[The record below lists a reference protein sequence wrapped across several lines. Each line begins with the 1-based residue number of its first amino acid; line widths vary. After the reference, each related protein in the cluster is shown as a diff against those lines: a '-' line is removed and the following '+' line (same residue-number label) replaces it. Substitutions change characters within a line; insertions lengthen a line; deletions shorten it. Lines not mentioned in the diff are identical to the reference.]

1 MNMRN
6 IEKETNDLDYQSGS
20 FHWQNRNI
28 DKIESCYTF
37 MLCTLRLPFYNTIC
51 FQYRKKQ
58 A

>member
-28 DKIESCYTF
+28 DKIESCYTHSLGVKF
-37 MLCTLRLPFYNTIC
+37 VAGVENF
-51 FQYRKKQ
+51 KQ
-58 A
+58 AW